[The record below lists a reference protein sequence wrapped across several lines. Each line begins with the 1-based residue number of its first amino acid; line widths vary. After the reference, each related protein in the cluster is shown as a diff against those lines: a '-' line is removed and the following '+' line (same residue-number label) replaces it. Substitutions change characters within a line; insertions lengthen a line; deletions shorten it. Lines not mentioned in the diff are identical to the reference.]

1 VVHYLIYKQL
11 IHKSDIIVRD
21 KLLYEIAKEGELFT
35 CEGIHLLKNI
45 LMAIQNNNTPISND
59 VLRLLMKK
67 CAIMYSSELHYVVQ
81 CIKGLNQDVWNQV
94 IVGVCGPPS
103 PRVGHSAMQYF
114 ERLIGNSSEQ
124 VSSEFKPQIPIEE
137 AQAKCNRK
145 LYYLENVDVLSKALD
160 IIGQLELEREKYDT
174 FLSMKTDILAYD
186 SKAYLTK
193 VCNK

>member
-1 VVHYLIYKQL
+1 
-11 IHKSDIIVRD
+11 
-21 KLLYEIAKEGELFT
+21 
-35 CEGIHLLKNI
+35 
-45 LMAIQNNNTPISND
+45 
-59 VLRLLMKK
+59 
-67 CAIMYSSELHYVVQ
+67 
-81 CIKGLNQDVWNQV
+81 
-94 IVGVCGPPS
+94 
-103 PRVGHSAMQYF
+103 MQYF